1 MHNYVSRALYHVESS
16 ENVPEGRHQLG
27 FEFGVTGK
35 PDFANGKG
43 SPGIAKLFIDGK
55 LVGQADVPVTTPLLF
70 GLLGE
75 VNCGS
80 AHKSPGTHDYRP
92 PFKFTGKIHNVIVD
106 VSGELIE
113 NKDAE
118 MRIVM
123 ARQ

>member
-1 MHNYVSRALYHVESS
+1 M
-16 ENVPEGRHQLG
+16 
-27 FEFGVTGK
+27 TGK

-55 LVGQADVPVTTPLLF
+55 LVGQTNVPVTTPLML
-70 GLLGE
+70 GLTGG
-75 VNCGS
+75 VTCGS
-80 AHKSPGTHDYRP
+80 AHGAPVTPDYQP
-92 PFKFTGKIHNVIVD
+92 TFEFTGKIYSVTVD

-113 NKDAE
+113 NKEAE